1 MNKYRNGFSLAELLL
16 CFVII
21 GIVSAMGMTLT
32 KHNVERVYR
41 SYWQTGYNNLLTV
54 IREIPGDPGP
64 DPDNNPDPDTFG
76 VINVANVIRKC
87 EDMFNDINTVNPS
100 YAISDPNDES
110 YDPDN
115 PLYNRFIENEIRAN
129 QNGTVNARNG
139 ISYTITDVLGGNQIH
154 IVMTVPQQKTR
165 QNPNSNASTELL
177 YDVRRDILI
186 PLPAALM
193 NNNANRDLSN
203 SQLLQ
208 FYIDNGQASR
218 RDMTG
223 ASVDNTQL
231 QPRTFA
237 NGFCNSRQYQNNGN
251 GLDPNAIFILRN
263 ETFRLLDN
271 DLGCAAAG
279 WTHNMNGI
287 LVPVTK

>member
-64 DPDNNPDPDTFG
+64 DPDNPDPGTNG

-115 PLYNRFIENEIRAN
+115 PLYNRFIENEIAAN

-237 NGFCNSRQYQNNGN
+237 NGFCNSWQYQNNGT
-251 GLDPNAIFILRN
+251 GSDPNAIFILRN
-263 ETFRLLDN
+263 ETLRLLDN